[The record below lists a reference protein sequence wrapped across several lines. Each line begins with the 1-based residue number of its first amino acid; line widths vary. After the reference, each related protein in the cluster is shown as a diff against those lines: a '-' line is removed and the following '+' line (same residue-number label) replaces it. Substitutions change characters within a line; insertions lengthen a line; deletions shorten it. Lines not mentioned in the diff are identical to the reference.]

1 MQNAWVQCP
10 KPAQCLAGTFCRD
23 AMPPAPEKRVDF
35 KDAQRLFAAAKSYE
49 LARSLMIFQVYAI
62 PTMVKNAS
70 QLYKTATKTILGSLI
85 ASATASF
92 ARLDTEGT
100 DQLTVAQFVVGLQTV
115 TSWSRSSALSTSTPT
130 AWSST
135 ATGSRTCARPT
146 PSSRAPSSRWRSRR
160 ICN

>member
-1 MQNAWVQCP
+1 MSGSNF
-10 KPAQCLAGTFCRD
+10 LSNN
-23 AMPPAPEKRVDF
+23 AMPPAPKKRVNF

-62 PTMVKNAS
+62 PTIVKNAS

-130 AWSST
+130 AWSNT
-135 ATGSRTCARPT
+135 VITGSRTCDRPT
-146 PSSRAPSSRWRSRR
+146 PSLRAPSSRWRSRR